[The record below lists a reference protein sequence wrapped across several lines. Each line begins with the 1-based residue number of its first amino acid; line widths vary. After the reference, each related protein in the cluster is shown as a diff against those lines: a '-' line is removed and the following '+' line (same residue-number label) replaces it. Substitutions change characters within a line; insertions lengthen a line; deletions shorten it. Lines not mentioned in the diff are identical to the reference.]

1 MKEITLYANYAE
13 QIELLS
19 NNQCGVLF
27 RALMDYA
34 NGKDVPAMDTLTTM
48 AFLFIKGN
56 IDREEEET
64 KNDEENSRLR
74 SQWGKMGG
82 RPKKVQKGTFPE
94 KKGTFLSEKVGFSEK
109 KVPFDTFSQKE
120 YPQTEKESE
129 KERSKEKEKEKE
141 YNPQEKDIP
150 PYNPPTEDET
160 DAVVASYLEFMRE
173 HPDITEDFDN
183 PSDICGIDFALL
195 AQKISESSRYL
206 QGKQSLKWLL
216 RHYREIIGDS
226 YKDFARSPLPKN
238 DGKGDLQLWQ
248 ELVKALKAAKE
259 ERYCESLGR
268 DSPIYLRL
276 DSSADEDMKALY
288 RGLSPEIMAY
298 FDPQSFLELCEMS
311 DADLKFERARFLKA
325 LPELRRKKAEGLN
338 GVG

>member
-34 NGKDVPAMDTLTTM
+34 NGKDVPAMDTLTQM

-56 IDREEEET
+56 MDREEEEAER
-64 KNDEENSRLR
+64 EEDISRLR
-74 SQWGKMGG
+74 SEWGKKGG
-82 RPKKVQKGTFPE
+82 RPKKVQKGTFS
-94 KKGTFLSEKVGFSEK
+94 SEKVGFSEK

-120 YPQTEKESE
+120 VSLQE
-129 KERSKEKEKEKE
+129 KERSKEKE
-141 YNPQEKDIP
+141 YTLQEKDIP
-150 PYNPPTEDET
+150 PYNPPTGDET
-160 DAVVASYLEFMRE
+160 DETIKGYLEFMRD
-173 HPDITEDFDN
+173 HAYITEDLDN
-183 PSDICGIDFALL
+183 PSDISGIDFSLL
-195 AQKISESSRYL
+195 SQKIAESSRYL

-226 YKDFARSPLPKN
+226 YKDFNRSSLPMSE
-238 DGKGDLQLWQ
+238 GKGDLQLWQ

-259 ERYCESLGR
+259 ERYCESVGR
-268 DSPIYLRL
+268 GSPIYLRL
-276 DSSADEDMKALY
+276 DGAADEEMKVIY
-288 RGLSPEIMAY
+288 RSLSPEIMAY
-298 FDPQSFLELCEMS
+298 FDPRSFLELCEMS

-325 LPELRRKKAEGLN
+325 LPEIRRKREGN
-338 GVG
+338 DGVG

>member
-34 NGKDVPAMDTLTTM
+34 NGKDVPAMDTLTQM

-56 IDREEEET
+56 MDREEEEAER
-64 KNDEENSRLR
+64 EEDISRLR
-74 SQWGKMGG
+74 SEWGKKGG
-82 RPKKVQKGTFPE
+82 RPKKVQKGTFLE
-94 KKGTFLSEKVGFSEK
+94 EKGTFLSEKVGFSEK

-120 YPQTEKESE
+120 VPLQE
-129 KERSKEKEKEKE
+129 KERSKEKE
-141 YNPQEKDIP
+141 YTLQEKDIP
-150 PYNPPTEDET
+150 PYNPPTGEET
-160 DAVVASYLEFMRE
+160 DGTVRGYLEFMRD
-173 HPDITEDFDN
+173 HAYITEDLDN
-183 PSDICGIDFALL
+183 PSDISGIDFSLL
-195 AQKISESSRYL
+195 SQKIAESSRYL

-226 YKDFARSPLPKN
+226 YKDFNRSSLPMSE
-238 DGKGDLQLWQ
+238 GKGDLQLWQ

-259 ERYCESLGR
+259 ERYCESVGR
-268 DSPIYLRL
+268 GSPIYLRL
-276 DSSADEDMKALY
+276 DGAADEEMKVIY
-288 RGLSPEIMAY
+288 RSLSPEIMAY

-325 LPELRRKKAEGLN
+325 LPEIRRKREGN
-338 GVG
+338 DGVG

>member
-34 NGKDVPAMDTLTTM
+34 NGKDVPAMDTLTQM

-56 IDREEEET
+56 MDREEEEAER
-64 KNDEENSRLR
+64 EEDISRLR
-74 SQWGKMGG
+74 SEWGKKGG
-82 RPKKVQKGTFPE
+82 RPKKVQKGTFS
-94 KKGTFLSEKVGFSEK
+94 SEKVGFSEK

-120 YPQTEKESE
+120 VSLQE
-129 KERSKEKEKEKE
+129 KERSKEKE
-141 YNPQEKDIP
+141 YTLQEKDIP
-150 PYNPPTEDET
+150 PYNPPTGDET
-160 DAVVASYLEFMRE
+160 DETIKGYLEFMRD
-173 HPDITEDFDN
+173 HAYITEDLDN
-183 PSDICGIDFALL
+183 PSDISGIDFSLL
-195 AQKISESSRYL
+195 SQKIAESSRYL

-226 YKDFARSPLPKN
+226 YKDFNRSSLPMSE
-238 DGKGDLQLWQ
+238 GKGDLQLWQ

-259 ERYCESLGR
+259 ERYCESVGR
-268 DSPIYLRL
+268 GSPIYLRL
-276 DSSADEDMKALY
+276 DGAADEEMKVIY
-288 RGLSPEIMAY
+288 RSLSPEIMAY

-325 LPELRRKKAEGLN
+325 LPEIRRKREGN
-338 GVG
+338 DGVG

>member
-1 MKEITLYANYAE
+1 MKEITLYSNYAE

-27 RALMDYA
+27 RALMDYV
-34 NGKDVPAMDTLTTM
+34 NGNDVPAMDTLTTM

-56 IDREEEET
+56 IDRAAEEI

-94 KKGTFLSEKVGFSEK
+94 EKGTFSSEKVGFSDK
-109 KVPFDTFSQKE
+109 KVPFDTFSEKE
-120 YPQTEKESE
+120 VSLTEKES
-129 KERSKEKEKEKE
+129 SKEKE
-141 YNPQEKDIP
+141 YTLQEKDIP
-150 PYNPPTEDET
+150 PYNPPTGDET

-173 HPDITEDFDN
+173 HPDITEDIDN

-195 AQKISESSRYL
+195 AQKISESNRYL
-206 QGKQSLKWLL
+206 QEKQSLKWLL
-216 RHYREIIGDS
+216 RNYREIIGDK
-226 YKDFARSPLPKN
+226 YKDFKRTSPPIHT
-238 DGKGDLQLWQ
+238 GKGDLQLWQ
-248 ELVKALKAAKE
+248 ELLKALKAAKE
-259 ERYCESLGR
+259 ERYCEALGR
-268 DSPIYLRL
+268 DSPIYLRY
-276 DSSADEDMKALY
+276 DNVADEAMKALY
-288 RGLSPEIMAY
+288 RDLSPEIMAY

-311 DADLKFERARFLKA
+311 DSDLKFERARFLKA
-325 LPELRRKKAEGLN
+325 LPELRIKKAEGLN

>member
-34 NGKDVPAMDTLTTM
+34 NGKDVPAMDTLTSM

-56 IDREEEET
+56 IDREEAEI
-64 KNDEENSRLR
+64 KSDEENARLR

-94 KKGTFLSEKVGFSEK
+94 EKGTFSSEKVGFSEK
-109 KVPFDTFSQKE
+109 KVAFDTFSQKE
-120 YPQTEKESE
+120 YPQSEKESE

-141 YNPQEKDIP
+141 YNSQEKDIP

-160 DAVVASYLEFMRE
+160 VEGYLEFMRE
-173 HPDITEDFDN
+173 HAYIIEDLDN
-183 PSDICGIDFALL
+183 PSELYGIDFALL
-195 AQKISESSRYL
+195 SQKIAESSRYL

-226 YKDFARSPLPKN
+226 YKDFARPPLPRN

-259 ERYCESLGR
+259 ERYCETVGR
-268 DSPIYLRL
+268 GSPIHLRL
-276 DSSADEDMKALY
+276 DGAADEEMKVIY
-288 RGLSPEIMAY
+288 RSLSPEIMAY

-325 LPELRRKKAEGLN
+325 LPEIRRKREGN
-338 GVG
+338 DGVG

>member
-13 QIELLS
+13 LLQLLS

-34 NGKDVPAMDTLTTM
+34 NGKDVPAMDTLTNM

-56 IDREEEET
+56 IEREEEEV
-64 KNDEENSRLR
+64 KNDEENARLR

-82 RPKKVQKGTFPE
+82 RPKKVQKGTFS
-94 KKGTFLSEKVGFSEK
+94 SEKVGFSEK

-120 YPQTEKESE
+120 VPLQEKES
-129 KERSKEKEKEKE
+129 SKEKE
-141 YNPQEKDIP
+141 YTLQEKDIP

-160 DAVVASYLEFMRE
+160 DGTVEGYLEFMRE
-173 HPDITEDFDN
+173 HAYINEDLDN
-183 PSDICGIDFALL
+183 PSELCGIDFALL
-195 AQKISESSRYL
+195 SQKIAESSRYL
-206 QGKQSLKWLL
+206 KGKQSLKWLL

-226 YKDFARSPLPKN
+226 YKDFSRRPLPKN

-259 ERYCESLGR
+259 ERYCETVGR
-268 DSPIYLRL
+268 GSPIYLRL
-276 DSSADEDMKALY
+276 DGAADEEMKVLY
-288 RGLSPEIMAY
+288 RSLSPEIMAY
-298 FDPQSFLELCEMS
+298 FDPQSFLELCKMNE
-311 DADLKFERARFLKA
+311 DDLKYERARFLKA
-325 LPELRRKKAEGLN
+325 LPEIRRKREGN
-338 GVG
+338 DACSGR